1 MWYSVMWNG
10 SKKMSD
16 NTLPQNITTAELMA
30 VDYRYNYTNA
40 ELNADWSKLK
50 TTKLFKKG
58 AQFKP
63 GMKLCQHFMPNFWT
77 IENDKGQSFE
87 KAWQDPIIM
96 DKVREWGLQGMSNL
110 WLSWIRRAVYMC
122 AGLANSSF
130 YRPHFSRQIC
140 MMTGKE
146 HGVAFDPCMG
156 WGGRM
161 LGVASLDWQ
170 YIGCDPNMETYNNL
184 NRMVEFLD
192 IKDKVQ
198 MWGIGAEEFAYKM
211 AQPVDVVVTSPP
223 YFNLEVYTGDTEQ
236 SYNKHN
242 TYDAWRDGWYV
253 PLIENC
259 LSILKDDGI
268 SAWNVMN
275 FKKNDL
281 VGDLI
286 KTHEK
291 HGWKLVGTV
300 GFDSPLA
307 NIRALKNKDVTYIFR
322 KDV

>member
-1 MWYSVMWNG
+1 MMNG
-10 SKKMSD
+10 IKNMAEPKIRKD
-16 NTLPQNITTAELMA
+16 ITTAELMA
-30 VDYRYNYTNA
+30 MEYRYNYTEK
-40 ELNADWSKLK
+40 ELLKDWNKLK
-50 TTKLFKKG
+50 SSTVYKKG

-63 GMKLCQHFMPNFWT
+63 GMKLCQHYMPNFWQ

-87 KAWQDPIIM
+87 KAWQDPVIM
-96 DKVREWGLQGMSNL
+96 DKVRLWGLAGMSNL

-140 MMTGKE
+140 EMTNKQT
-146 HGVAFDPCMG
+146 GVAFDPCMG

-161 LGVASLDWQ
+161 LGVASLGWK
-170 YIGCDPNMETYNNL
+170 YIGCDPNTETYSNL
-184 NRMVEFLD
+184 VEIADFLD
-192 IKDKVQ
+192 LENLDIRN
-198 MWGIGAEEFAYKM
+198 IPAETFSYKE
-211 AQPVDVVVTSPP
+211 AEPVDVVITSPP
-223 YFNLEVYTGDTEQ
+223 YFNLEVYNHEGDQ
-236 SYNKHN
+236 SYHTHN
-242 TYDAWRDGWYV
+242 TYEKWRDGWYV

-275 FKKNDL
+275 FKKNDM

-286 KTHEK
+286 STHEK
-291 HGWKLVGTV
+291 NGWQLVTTV

-307 NIRALKNKDVTYIFR
+307 NIRALKNKDVTYVFR
-322 KDV
+322 KTK